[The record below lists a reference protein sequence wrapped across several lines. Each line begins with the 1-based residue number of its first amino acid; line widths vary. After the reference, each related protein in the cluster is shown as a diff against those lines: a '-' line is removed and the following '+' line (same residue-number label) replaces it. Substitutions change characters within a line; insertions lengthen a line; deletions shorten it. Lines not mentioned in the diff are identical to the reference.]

1 MEREAHEWLLQ
12 KYTILVFLEPQEDLH
27 IIKQSLAEAAE
38 MSARPILCNSLL
50 VHISEIPT
58 SFVCY

>member
-1 MEREAHEWLLQ
+1 MEREAHERLLQ

-38 MSARPILCNSLL
+38 MSARAILCNSLL

-58 SFVCY
+58 LFVCY